1 MSRMGRP
8 KEHNAATRAALLQ
21 AAEQM
26 IATHGMD
33 ALSIR
38 GVADAVGTTTRAV
51 YSLFESKAGLLQAL
65 AVRLFELLDEAIGTV
80 ALTDDPRED
89 LAAAAIDGFRRVAIE
104 HPSLYSLVF
113 LRVVPDLQLGSD
125 FSAVASATF
134 ARLEALV
141 ARVAEDDA
149 GDIDVPQLA
158 LAVHALTEGLAS
170 VELRQGVANPAAE
183 QLWHDSVI
191 ALVDGFP
198 RRTSGHR

>member
-141 ARVAEDDA
+141 ARVAEDGA

-183 QLWHDSVI
+183 QLWPDSVI

>member
-1 MSRMGRP
+1 
-8 KEHNAATRAALLQ
+8 
-21 AAEQM
+21 M
-26 IATHGMD
+26 IAAHGMN

-51 YSLFESKAGLLQAL
+51 YSVFESKAGLLEAL
-65 AVRLFELLDEAIGTV
+65 AVRLFELLDEAI
-80 ALTDDPRED
+80 AAIPATDDPRED
-89 LAAAAIDGFRRVAIE
+89 LATAAIDGFRRVALE

-141 ARVAEDDA
+141 ASVCAAEGAADV
-149 GDIDVPQLA
+149 DVPQLA

-170 VELRQGVANPAAE
+170 VELRQGVGDPARAE
-183 QLWHDSVI
+183 QLWHDSI
-191 ALVDGFP
+191 LALVDGFA
-198 RRTSGHR
+198 RG

>member
-1 MSRMGRP
+1 MGRP

-21 AAEQM
+21 AAAQM

-125 FSAVASATF
+125 FSAIASATF

>member
-198 RRTSGHR
+198 RAADDQ

>member
-65 AVRLFELLDEAIGTV
+65 AVRLFALLDEAIGTV

-125 FSAVASATF
+125 FSAIASATF

>member
-1 MSRMGRP
+1 MGRP
-8 KEHNAATRAALLQ
+8 KEHNAATQAALLQ
-21 AAEQM
+21 AAEAM
-26 IATHGMD
+26 IAAHGID

-51 YSLFESKAGLLQAL
+51 YSLFASKAGLLEAL
-65 AVRLFELLDEAIGTV
+65 AVRLFELLDEAIV
-80 ALTDDPRED
+80 AIPPTDDPRED
-89 LAAAAIDGFRRVAIE
+89 LATAAIDGFRRVALE

-113 LRVVPDLQLGSD
+113 LRVVPDLQLGSES
-125 FSAVASATF
+125 SAIASATF

-141 ARVAEDDA
+141 GRIAASDDNVRV
-149 GDIDVPQLA
+149 DVPQLA

-183 QLWHDSVI
+183 QLWHDAVI

-198 RRTSGHR
+198 RAADDQ

>member
-125 FSAVASATF
+125 FSAIASATF

>member
-141 ARVAEDDA
+141 ARVAEDGA

>member
-1 MSRMGRP
+1 MGRP
-8 KEHNAATRAALLQ
+8 KEHNATTRAALLQ

-26 IATHGMD
+26 IAADGMD

-65 AVRLFELLDEAIGTV
+65 AVRLFELLDEAIGHI
-80 ALTDDPRED
+80 APTDDPRED
-89 LAAAAIDGFRRVAIE
+89 LATAAIDGFRRVALE

-141 ARVAEDDA
+141 ARVAHADDS

-170 VELRQGVANPAAE
+170 VELRQGVADPATAE
-183 QLWHDSVI
+183 QLWHDAVI

-198 RRTSGHR
+198 RTRGDR

>member
-65 AVRLFELLDEAIGTV
+65 AVRLFELLDEAIGTI

-89 LAAAAIDGFRRVAIE
+89 LAAAAINGFRRVAIE

-125 FSAVASATF
+125 FSAIASATF

>member
-1 MSRMGRP
+1 MGRP

-125 FSAVASATF
+125 FSAIASATF